1 MAEQTGD
8 TVTLFTIIGV
18 LVLGLVSITEF
29 DRGPPNGSLPV
40 HNEPGG
46 GAPRGAA
53 ALARGPAAFLKVK

>member
-8 TVTLFTIIGV
+8 TITLFTIIGV
-18 LVLGLVSITEF
+18 MVLVSITEF
-29 DRGPPNGSLPV
+29 DRGPPDGSLPV